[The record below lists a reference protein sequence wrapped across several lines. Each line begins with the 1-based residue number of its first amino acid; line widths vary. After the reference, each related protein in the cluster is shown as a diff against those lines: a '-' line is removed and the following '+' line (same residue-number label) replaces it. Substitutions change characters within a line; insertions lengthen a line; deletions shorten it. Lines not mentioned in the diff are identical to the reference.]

1 MLLQNSLLGYDN
13 SLGRKL
19 NLENIMNLKQK
30 LARRIHNVLSNTE
43 LMTENM
49 RSPKT
54 IGLAWV
60 ARTLMNYSNAQ
71 VSIDIVNK
79 MKIKKTDHV
88 LELGVGN
95 GMAIKEIAKISG
107 NNVIGVEISAEFRRN
122 LLKMKLPENVVI
134 LGNDAKDL
142 STEISDGSIDKL
154 LAINVIYFLKPIGE
168 YILEFKRILKK
179 GGIGYLGCK
188 FESIKNFDV
197 EVAPNRSEKEIIS
210 QLSKVGF
217 NVSSEFI
224 DLGEDRSRYTLIQF
238 QK

>member
-1 MLLQNSLLGYDN
+1 
-13 SLGRKL
+13 
-19 NLENIMNLKQK
+19 MNLKQK

-43 LMTENM
+43 LMTKNM

-122 LLKMKLPENVVI
+122 LLKMKLPENIVI

-142 STEISDGSIDKL
+142 STEISNGSIDKL

-197 EVAPNRSEKEIIS
+197 EVAPNRSEKEIIR

-217 NVSSEFI
+217 DVSSEFI

>member
-1 MLLQNSLLGYDN
+1 
-13 SLGRKL
+13 
-19 NLENIMNLKQK
+19 MNFKTK
-30 LARRIHNVLSNTE
+30 IARQIHKALSNTE

-54 IGLAWV
+54 LGLAWV
-60 ARTLMNYSNAQ
+60 ARTLMNYSNEQ
-71 VSIDIVNK
+71 VSIDIVNR
-79 MKIKKTDHV
+79 MKLSEPDHV

-95 GMAIKEIAKISG
+95 GLAIKEIAKISG
-107 NNVIGVEISAEFRRN
+107 NKIIGVEISPEFRRN
-122 LLKMKLPENVVI
+122 LKKMKLPKNIVI

-142 STEISDGSIDKL
+142 SNEVHDGSIDKL
-154 LAINVIYFLKPIGE
+154 LAINVIYFLKPIKE
-168 YILEFKRILKK
+168 YIFEFKRILKK
-179 GGIGYLGCK
+179 GGMGYLGCK

-197 EVAPNRSEKEIIS
+197 EVAPNRSEREIIS

-238 QK
+238 EKQ

>member
-1 MLLQNSLLGYDN
+1 
-13 SLGRKL
+13 
-19 NLENIMNLKQK
+19 
-30 LARRIHNVLSNTE
+30 
-43 LMTENM
+43 
-49 RSPKT
+49 
-54 IGLAWV
+54 
-60 ARTLMNYSNAQ
+60 
-71 VSIDIVNK
+71 
-79 MKIKKTDHV
+79 
-88 LELGVGN
+88 
-95 GMAIKEIAKISG
+95 
-107 NNVIGVEISAEFRRN
+107 
-122 LLKMKLPENVVI
+122 MKLPENIVI

-217 NVSSEFI
+217 NVSSKFI

>member
-1 MLLQNSLLGYDN
+1 MDFKIFAARQIHKFLQ
-13 SLGRKL
+13 
-19 NLENIMNLKQK
+19 
-30 LARRIHNVLSNTE
+30 HTE

-79 MKIKKTDHV
+79 MKIKKTDNV

-95 GMAIKEIAKISG
+95 GMAIKEIAKITG
-107 NNVIGVEISAEFRRN
+107 KEIIGVEISAEFRKN
-122 LLKMKLPENVVI
+122 LLKMKLPKNIVI
-134 LGNDAKDL
+134 LEDDAKDL
-142 STEISDGSIDKL
+142 SNEVHDGSIDKL
-154 LAINVIYFLKPIGE
+154 LAINVIYFLKPIQE

-217 NVSSEFI
+217 DVSSEFI
-224 DLGEDRSRYTLIQF
+224 DLGEDKSRYTLIQF
-238 QK
+238 EK

>member
-1 MLLQNSLLGYDN
+1 
-13 SLGRKL
+13 
-19 NLENIMNLKQK
+19 MNLKTK
-30 LARRIHNVLSNTE
+30 IARQIHKALSNTE

-54 IGLAWV
+54 LGLAWV
-60 ARTLMNYSNAQ
+60 ARTLMNYSNEQ
-71 VSIDIVNK
+71 VSIDIVNR
-79 MKIKKTDHV
+79 MKLREPDHV

-95 GMAIKEIAKISG
+95 GLAIKEIAKISG
-107 NNVIGVEISAEFRRN
+107 NKVIGVEISPEFRRN
-122 LLKMKLPENVVI
+122 LKKMKLPKNIVI

-142 STEISDGSIDKL
+142 SNEVHDGSIDKL
-154 LAINVIYFLKPIGE
+154 LAINVIYFLKPIKE
-168 YILEFKRILKK
+168 YIFEFKRILKK
-179 GGIGYLGCK
+179 GGMGYLGCK

-197 EVAPNRSEKEIIS
+197 EVAPNRSEREIIS

-238 QK
+238 EKQ

>member
-1 MLLQNSLLGYDN
+1 MNFKLFVARQIHKFLQ
-13 SLGRKL
+13 
-19 NLENIMNLKQK
+19 
-30 LARRIHNVLSNTE
+30 HTE

-79 MKIKKTDHV
+79 MKLKKTDYV

-95 GMAIKEIAKISG
+95 GLAIKEIAKISG
-107 NNVIGVEISAEFRRN
+107 ISIIGIEISAEFRRN
-122 LLKMKLPENVVI
+122 LLKMKLPKNIVI
-134 LGNDAKDL
+134 LENDAKDL
-142 STEISDGSIDKL
+142 SKEIPDGSIDKL
-154 LAINVIYFLKPIGE
+154 LAINVIYFLKPIEE

-188 FESIKNFDV
+188 FESIKNFDI
-197 EVAPNRSEKEIIS
+197 EVAPNRDEGAIIT
-210 QLSKVGF
+210 QLLNLGF
-217 NVSSEFI
+217 SASSEFI
-224 DLGEDRSRYTLIQF
+224 DLGEDRSRYTFIRF
-238 QK
+238 EKK

>member
-1 MLLQNSLLGYDN
+1 
-13 SLGRKL
+13 
-19 NLENIMNLKQK
+19 
-30 LARRIHNVLSNTE
+30 
-43 LMTENM
+43 MTENM

-122 LLKMKLPENVVI
+122 LLKMKLPENIVI

>member
-1 MLLQNSLLGYDN
+1 MNFKLFVARQIHKWLQ
-13 SLGRKL
+13 
-19 NLENIMNLKQK
+19 
-30 LARRIHNVLSNTE
+30 HTE

-71 VSIDIVNK
+71 VSIDIVNR
-79 MKIKKTDHV
+79 MKLKKTDNV

-95 GMAIKEIAKISG
+95 GLAIKEIAKISR
-107 NNVIGVEISAEFRRN
+107 NNIIGVEISAEFRRN
-122 LLKMKLPENVVI
+122 LLKMKLPKNIVI
-134 LGNDAKDL
+134 LENDAKDL
-142 STEISDGSIDKL
+142 SNKVPDGSIDKL
-154 LAINVIYFLKPIGE
+154 LAINVIYFLKPIEE

-188 FESIKNFDV
+188 FESIKNFDI
-197 EVAPNRSEKEIIS
+197 EVAPNRDERAIIS
-210 QLSKVGF
+210 QLSNLGF
-217 NVSSEFI
+217 NASSDFI

-238 QK
+238 EKQ